1 MRLLAN
7 DLGPAKIVFL
17 CYSFPSREVTALL
30 DQLALRPD
38 IGGISNYSHSTLFQ
52 VQFGSRVMT
61 LNNRSSD
68 FLAERIKRIR
78 PPFVS
83 PLGSAKR
90 FVTL

>member
-7 DLGPAKIVFL
+7 DLGPAKIVF
-17 CYSFPSREVTALL
+17 YAIPSREVFL

-38 IGGISNYSHSTLFQ
+38 ICAILNYSHSTLFQ
-52 VQFGSRVMT
+52 VQFVSRVMT

-68 FLAERIKRIR
+68 FLAERIKRMR